1 MFYWK
6 IRFIIFSPYLLIFSF
21 CKKGCVIHI
30 TIKNFINLVCKKLK
44 IKITWRGKG
53 INERAYDEN
62 GNVIIKIDKN
72 YFRPTEVDTLL
83 GDASKARKIL
93 KWKPK
98 TNIKELVKEMVNAEL
113 KK

>member
-1 MFYWK
+1 M
-6 IRFIIFSPYLLIFSF
+6 
-21 CKKGCVIHI
+21 
-30 TIKNFINLVCKKLK
+30 VCKKLK
-44 IKITWRGKG
+44 IKIIWRGKG

-83 GDASKARKIL
+83 GDASKARRIL

-98 TNIKELVKEMVNAEL
+98 VNIHGLIEEMISYEM
-113 KK
+113 